1 MVSYKELLQQA
12 LRTVAPAHDQSRD
25 TCTIPSGRRCSLCN
39 ASRMSYESELPAKR
53 DAVGQFWAQHYPA
66 SLLQPLV
73 ASPCGRMYR
82 SISKRK
88 LFVRGRSAVL
98 GLIDPEEVDTG
109 GILPVNACAIEPA
122 SHQDVYRRVQ
132 GVMSSPA
139 LRTLSA
145 VLRYLIVRGDEKN
158 TLVILS
164 VSESSPSLLKS
175 ANALSK
181 ILTAAPSTVRGVYLH
196 EDDSD
201 GRYYLGSGDPAG
213 RVTLRKL
220 YGVQGLKHE
229 VGDKRFF
236 YPPASFS
243 QVNHSALTALTE
255 AVRSLLQPDPEGT
268 LLDLYCGYGLF
279 GLLFAGSF
287 RHVLGADI
295 SPDAISAAQDN
306 ASRQAAH
313 NARFVRST
321 LDEESVETL
330 LRRCRPPLSV
340 ILDPPR
346 RGTGEGILPLLAG
359 FAPSH
364 VVHLFC
370 NTDRMPEELRAW
382 EQEGYRVE
390 TAVPIDMF
398 PGTAALE
405 VVVGLTRRE

>member
-1 MVSYKELLQQA
+1 MDTYKELLQQA
-12 LRTVAPAHDQSRD
+12 LRTVPPAPDQSRD
-25 TCTIPSGRRCSLCN
+25 ACTTPSGRRCSLCS

-53 DAVGQFWAQHYPA
+53 DAIQQFWAQQYPA
-66 SLLQPLV
+66 SLLQPLL
-73 ASPCGRMYR
+73 ASPRGRMYR

-88 LFVRGRSAVL
+88 LFVQGREAVL
-98 GLIDPEEVDTG
+98 GLIDPDEVETG
-109 GILPVNACAIEPA
+109 GILQVNACAIEPT
-122 SHQDVYRRVQ
+122 SHQDVYRRVL

-139 LRTLSA
+139 LRTLFS
-145 VLRYLIVRGDEKN
+145 VLRYLIVRGDDRN
-158 TLVILS
+158 TLVLLS
-164 VSESSPSLLKS
+164 VSGFSPSLLKS

-196 EDDSD
+196 EDESD

-213 RVTLRKL
+213 HLTLRKL
-220 YGVQGLKHE
+220 YGMQGCKHE
-229 VGDKRFF
+229 VGGKRFF

-243 QVNHSALTALTE
+243 QVNHSALTVLTE
-255 AVRSLLQPDPEGT
+255 TVRTLLQPDPEGT

-287 RHVLGADI
+287 KHVLGADI
-295 SPDAISAAQDN
+295 SPDSISAAKDN
-306 ASRQAAH
+306 ALRQAAH
-313 NARFVRST
+313 NARFVRSS
-321 LDEESVETL
+321 LDEDSVETL

-346 RGTGEGILPLLAG
+346 RGTAEGILPLLA
-359 FAPSH
+359 AYSPSR

-370 NTDRMPEELRAW
+370 NIERMPEELKQW

-405 VVVGLTRRE
+405 VVVGLTRRL